1 MTRLIWL
8 SFVLVLVF
16 GAWRAATPQ
25 ANADNKLSVYMTY
38 VDPNDGHPV
47 QRGMGVAFELII
59 DNETGTRC
67 YALPGAINCV
77 KGDR

>member
-8 SFVLVLVF
+8 SFVLILML

-38 VDPNDGHPV
+38 VDPNDGHLVIKYEPTV
-47 QRGMGVAFELII
+47 VAESDGRKF
-59 DNETGTRC
+59 R
-67 YALPGAINCV
+67 
-77 KGDR
+77 

>member
-1 MTRLIWL
+1 MSSLKNPRIY
-8 SFVLVLVF
+8 S
-16 GAWRAATPQ
+16 GSI
-25 ANADNKLSVYMTY
+25 NY